1 MKKYV
6 YLLKDL
12 DCADC
17 ANKIQQELSKN
28 ESLKNVTVNFN
39 TLKLVYET
47 DILTKE
53 DVEKIVQSLE
63 PEVTL
68 TELNEK
74 SVVKKYEFILKDL
87 DCADCANKIQQ
98 ELSKNESLKN
108 VTVNFN
114 TLKLVYETSNLSKEE
129 VEKIIQRIEPEV
141 TLIENKKSKSKKI
154 KKQSILPEIIRL
166 IAGLVIALIGI
177 YAPIQEGLGIAI
189 LIVGYLILLYRTVKN
204 AIKLLI
210 SSKKI
215 NESLLITVS
224 VVGAFLV
231 GQKMEGLMVITLY
244 EIGKILESKAV
255 NKTRKSISELMDIR
269 PEYANVKITEKE
281 CKQVSPEEVKIGDTI
296 IIKQGEKVPIDGIVT
311 KGSASLDTSSLTG
324 ESLLCHV
331 REGDNVLSGSINEQG
346 LLEVRVTKD
355 YEDSTVN
362 KILELVENATD
373 KKAKTETFVNKA
385 SKIYTPI
392 VLILAV
398 LVAVFL
404 PLINKGVTYSESI
417 YRALIFLVI
426 SCPCAIAIS
435 VPLSYFSG
443 IGKSSKSGIL
453 IKGSDYLDAL
463 KNIKEIAFDKTGTLT
478 KGKFEIRKIAV
489 YDKNYTKQDVLRY
502 IVMGESFS
510 NHPIAQS
517 ILKLTNIDFD
527 KQKVEDFKEI
537 SGRGLSYKF
546 EGNTILV
553 GNKELVDYD
562 KDKTEGTKIFLK
574 INEIVVGA
582 VNLADTIKEGTK
594 DALDKLKEQDIKV
607 RIFTGDNRRIANKIA
622 DELEVK
628 NVEAEMLP
636 ADKYNA
642 LEKILKK
649 YKNTDGKVAFV
660 GDGINDSPVL
670 ALADVGISMGGVG
683 ANSAIEASDVVIM
696 TDSIDKINEA
706 IEISKKT
713 SKIIK
718 QNLIFAIATKIVI
731 LVLSTIGIAGMWQA
745 VFADVGVTLITILN
759 TLRIL
764 K

>member
-1 MKKYV
+1 MKKHI

-28 ESLKNVTVNFN
+28 ENLKNVTVNFN
-39 TLKLVYET
+39 TLKLIYET
-47 DILTKE
+47 DILTKD
-53 DVEKIVQSLE
+53 DVEKIVQSVE

-68 TELNEK
+68 TEVNEK
-74 SVVKKYEFILKDL
+74 GVVKKYEFILKDL

-129 VEKIIQRIEPEV
+129 VEKIIQSIEPEV
-141 TLIENKKSKSKKI
+141 TLIENKKSKSKKM
-154 KKQSILPEIIRL
+154 KKQSVLPEIIRL
-166 IAGLVIALIGI
+166 IVGLAIALIGI
-177 YAPIQEGLGIAI
+177 YAPLQEGLGTAI

-244 EIGKILESKAV
+244 EIGKILEGKAV

-269 PEYANVKITEKE
+269 PEYANIKITEKE
-281 CKQVSPEEVKIGDTI
+281 CKQISPEEVKIGDTI

-478 KGKFEIRKIAV
+478 KGKFEIRKIDV
-489 YDKNYTKQDVLRY
+489 YDKNYTEQDVLRY

>member
-1 MKKYV
+1 MKKHV

-28 ESLKNVTVNFN
+28 ENLKNVTVNFN
-39 TLKLVYET
+39 TLKLIYET

-53 DVEKIVQSLE
+53 DVEKIVQSVE

-68 TELNEK
+68 TEVNEK
-74 SVVKKYEFILKDL
+74 GVVKKYEFILKDL

-129 VEKIIQRIEPEV
+129 VEKIIQSIEPEV
-141 TLIENKKSKSKKI
+141 TLIENKKSKSKKM
-154 KKQSILPEIIRL
+154 KKQSVLPEIIRL
-166 IAGLVIALIGI
+166 IVGLVIALIGI
-177 YAPIQEGLGIAI
+177 YAPLQEGLGIVI

-244 EIGKILESKAV
+244 EIGKILEGKAV

-281 CKQVSPEEVKIGDTI
+281 CKQISPEEVKIGDTI

-478 KGKFEIRKIAV
+478 KGKFEIRKIDV
-489 YDKNYTKQDVLRY
+489 YDKNYTEQDVLRY

-574 INEIVVGA
+574 IKNW
-582 VNLADTIKEGTK
+582 IKHIH
-594 DALDKLKEQDIKV
+594 Q
-607 RIFTGDNRRIANKIA
+607 
-622 DELEVK
+622 
-628 NVEAEMLP
+628 
-636 ADKYNA
+636 
-642 LEKILKK
+642 
-649 YKNTDGKVAFV
+649 
-660 GDGINDSPVL
+660 
-670 ALADVGISMGGVG
+670 
-683 ANSAIEASDVVIM
+683 
-696 TDSIDKINEA
+696 
-706 IEISKKT
+706 
-713 SKIIK
+713 
-718 QNLIFAIATKIVI
+718 
-731 LVLSTIGIAGMWQA
+731 
-745 VFADVGVTLITILN
+745 
-759 TLRIL
+759 
-764 K
+764 

>member
-1 MKKYV
+1 MKKHV

-28 ESLKNVTVNFN
+28 ENLKNVTVNFN
-39 TLKLVYET
+39 TLKLIYET
-47 DILTKE
+47 DILTKD
-53 DVEKIVQSLE
+53 DVEKIVQSVE

-68 TELNEK
+68 TEVNEK
-74 SVVKKYEFILKDL
+74 GVVKKYEFILKDL

-98 ELSKNESLKN
+98 ELSKNENLKN

-129 VEKIIQRIEPEV
+129 VEKIIQSIEPEV

-166 IAGLVIALIGI
+166 IVGLAIALIGI
-177 YAPIQEGLGIAI
+177 YAPLQEGLGIAI

-224 VVGAFLV
+224 VIGAFLV

-478 KGKFEIRKIAV
+478 KGKFEIRKIDV
-489 YDKNYTKQDVLRY
+489 YDKNYTEQDVLRY

-574 INEIVVGA
+574 INETVVGA